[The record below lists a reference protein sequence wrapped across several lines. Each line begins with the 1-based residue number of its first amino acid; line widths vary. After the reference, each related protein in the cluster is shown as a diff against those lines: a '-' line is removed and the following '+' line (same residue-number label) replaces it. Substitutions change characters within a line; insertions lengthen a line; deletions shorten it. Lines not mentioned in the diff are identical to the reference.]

1 LLRLY
6 DFLLINRGT
15 LGKLLMW
22 VSSLDKFCFEPHVVM
37 NKTKALAAVLPHL
50 IAYCAN
56 WLLHTRGKSPME
68 GGLQC
73 QYNQV

>member
-56 WLLHTRGKSPME
+56 
-68 GGLQC
+68 
-73 QYNQV
+73 